1 MSSPQSL
8 DAIDIR
14 KKGAVACTFVFFYKA
29 YRCLVLSLIYLISQE
44 TKHYCYFL
52 YTLLH
57 HLLQRTTFYQ
67 LKSLS
72 SMLILLAPGSN
83 IKYNHEFRNK
93 FICFFSKNKHRFF
106 RISLIQWI
114 SLFMTTYMLFNIC
127 YSFILF
133 YLKQQTNGWF

>member
-83 IKYNHEFRNK
+83 IKYNHGFRNK
-93 FICFFSKNKHRFF
+93 FICFFLKIN
-106 RISLIQWI
+106 IDSLE
-114 SLFMTTYMLFNIC
+114 SP
-127 YSFILF
+127 
-133 YLKQQTNGWF
+133 